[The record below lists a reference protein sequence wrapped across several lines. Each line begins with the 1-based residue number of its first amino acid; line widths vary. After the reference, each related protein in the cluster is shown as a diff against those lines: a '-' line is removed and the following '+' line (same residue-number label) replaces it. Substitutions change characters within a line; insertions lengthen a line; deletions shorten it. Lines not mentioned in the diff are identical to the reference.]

1 MQLEGSP
8 AQIFVRVGCG
18 GQGWEG
24 AEGFAGFVC
33 EVDAAKQLD
42 AGQQADG
49 RQADRTCTVTSP
61 MNHGC
66 SAAPIRS
73 ACASPSKP

>member
-49 RQADRTCTVTSP
+49 RQADRLSLQTRVKSKRP
-61 MNHGC
+61 MCH
-66 SAAPIRS
+66 
-73 ACASPSKP
+73 

>member
-18 GQGWEG
+18 GLGWEG

-49 RQADRTCTVTSP
+49 RQAD
-61 MNHGC
+61 
-66 SAAPIRS
+66 
-73 ACASPSKP
+73 